1 MMRSLLILL
10 FICFSISLKAQIT
23 ADQIKTGLA
32 GKEWKITTYEIFGVK
47 ETPKPEQV
55 NDKIVLN
62 ADMTFVIVE
71 NGKEYK
77 GKWSIL
83 KPVEYINC
91 KSTTGDWVKMYK
103 VISIGEK
110 ESMIQFKDADLVK
123 TNYYLVLK

>member
-1 MMRSLLILL
+1 MRNILILL
-10 FICFSISLKAQIT
+10 FLSFSLSLQAQIT

-32 GKEWKITTYEIFGVK
+32 GKEWKVTKYEIFGVK
-47 ETPKPEQV
+47 EAPKPDQV

-62 ADMTFVIVE
+62 ADMTFVIIE

-77 GKWSIL
+77 GKWTIM

-91 KSTTGDWVKMYK
+91 KSTGTWNKTYK

-110 ESMIQFKDADLVK
+110 ESVIQFKDPDLIK
-123 TNYYLVLK
+123 TNYYLETK